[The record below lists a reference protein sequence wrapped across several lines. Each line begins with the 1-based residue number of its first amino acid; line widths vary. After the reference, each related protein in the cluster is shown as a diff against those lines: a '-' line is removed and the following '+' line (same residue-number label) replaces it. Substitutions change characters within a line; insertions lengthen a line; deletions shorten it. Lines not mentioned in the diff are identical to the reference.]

1 MPSMIREPLL
11 YFTFVVLE

>member
-1 MPSMIREPLL
+1 MPPISEL